1 MVEVSVQIVTSSNR
15 YKKPVYI
22 TPKGAVL
29 HSIGVTQPSAQKLRN
44 SWQSNGSDYVTHYTC
59 DDKIIIQT
67 MPENHKCWHVGSPGN
82 DKWIGLEMGEP
93 DSIVA
98 NNPSQGTGSGF
109 KIKDRAA
116 AEAYVTGAYNN
127 AVALFAQL
135 CKKYGWNPY
144 TDIWTHGEIS
154 KRGLSNTNHIDPEHI
169 WKGLGMPYTMDT
181 FRKDVAAKM
190 NGADPA
196 PQPEPAK
203 PVQPV
208 EEQIY
213 RIRKSWEDAASQIGA
228 YSNLDYAIAACVDGY
243 AVFDKDG
250 KQIYPEKI
258 FQIRVTAS
266 VLNIRKGPGTQYPVV
281 NAITHGG
288 AYTIVEEKD
297 GWGLLKSYEA
307 ARDGWI
313 SLKYTEPI

>member
-1 MVEVSVQIVTSSNR
+1 MAEVSVQIVTNSNR
-15 YKKPVYI
+15 YKKPAYI

-93 DSIVA
+93 DSIVSKDT
-98 NNPSQGTGSGF
+98 NKGTGGGF
-109 KIKDRAA
+109 TIKDRAA

-154 KRGLSNTNHIDPEHI
+154 RRGLSNTNHIDPEHI
-169 WKGLGMPYTMDT
+169 WKGLGMPYTIDT
-181 FRKDVAAKM
+181 FRRDVAAAM
-190 NGADPA
+190 NGNSPVKPEPPA
-196 PQPEPAK
+196 P
-203 PVQPV
+203 VD

-228 YSNLDYAIAACVDGY
+228 YKVLDYAIAACVDGY

-250 KQIYPEKI
+250 KQVYPAKSFKVRI
-258 FQIRVTAS
+258 TAT

-281 NAITHGG
+281 NAISTGG
-288 AYTIVEEKD
+288 AYTIVAEEN
-297 GWGLLKSYEA
+297 GWGLLKAYEA

-313 SLKYTEPI
+313 SLKYTEQI